1 MKQSRAVR
9 LPLTRPLP
17 RPVPQA
23 EKLKK
28 EMEEMRESLFSEN
41 ASLKEERSQ
50 MHKQLDELKSAV
62 AQRDGTITALITQV
76 RTRSSRGSVYPV
88 FCDA

>member
-1 MKQSRAVR
+1 MRDLLKPSSTQNPPSALFV
-9 LPLTRPLP
+9 LK
-17 RPVPQA
+17 A

-50 MHKQLDELKSAV
+50 THRQIDELKQAV
-62 AQRDGTITALITQV
+62 AQRDGTISALITQV
-76 RTRSSRGSVYPV
+76 
-88 FCDA
+88 